1 MIKIIAP
8 TSCPSCEFPLEW
20 ENDQLFCYNPS
31 CGSKTQKLI
40 EHFSKTLKI
49 KGLGPSSIQ
58 KLNITTIPQIYEL
71 SLDEMVVA
79 LNSEK
84 LANKLFQEIQES
96 RKATL
101 EILLPAFSIPL
112 VGNSVASKICPLVSS
127 IYDLNEEVCKEAG
140 VGPKA
145 TNNLL
150 EWYKTKFLTEYKWL
164 PFSFESSSDKKSE
177 NTVKGVVCISGKLT
191 SFKTKSEAESALL
204 SAGYIVKNSIT
215 KEVTILVNESGI
227 ESSKTKKAKE
237 SGISIIS
244 NLSQLIG

>member
-49 KGLGPSSIQ
+49 KGLGPSTIQ

-84 LANKLFQEIQES
+84 LANKLFSEIQES

-101 EILLPAFSIPL
+101 ETLLPAFSIPL
-112 VGNSVASKICPLVSS
+112 IGNTVAAKLCLVVSS
-127 IYDLNEEVCKEAG
+127 IYDLKEEVCKEAG
-140 VGPKA
+140 IGPKA

-164 PFSFESSSDKKSE
+164 PFSFESNSDKSE
-177 NTVKGVVCISGKLT
+177 SLADKGIVCISGKLKT
-191 SFKTKSEAESALL
+191 FKTKSEAESAL
-204 SAGYIVKNSIT
+204 SAAGYVVKSSLT

-227 ESSKTKKAKE
+227 ESSKTKKARE
-237 SGISIIS
+237 SGISIIT
-244 NLSQLIG
+244 NLSQLLG